1 MPSQEKKWEREGEK
15 ANCQI
20 RPRGVVVKGGGRRTG
35 GQTHDGEIDREKKP
49 TVAARRLVS
58 LSVSLS
64 QMSTI
69 DASLREKGGQ
79 GMTAMLLL
87 LLVG

>member
-1 MPSQEKKWEREGEK
+1 MPSQEKKWERERESELPDPSPGCRCE
-15 ANCQI
+15 
-20 RPRGVVVKGGGRRTG
+20 GRG

-49 TVAARRLVS
+49 TVAAACLS
-58 LSVSLS
+58 LSPS
-64 QMSTI
+64 QLSTI

>member
-1 MPSQEKKWEREGEK
+1 MGERERERK
-15 ANCQI
+15 RIA
-20 RPRGVVVKGGGRRTG
+20 RSVPGVSLWREGVRRTD

-49 TVAARRLVS
+49 TVAARRHVS
-58 LSVSLS
+58 LSLSLS
-64 QMSTI
+64 QLSTI

-79 GMTAMLLL
+79 GMTAKLLL